1 MPSDGLESLLAEREI
16 RQHLYA
22 GCRAQDRLDLPL
34 LLSVWHEGGRWDDE
48 VLGTGGPVAERGGA
62 IIGQLGASQCHAHH
76 LSNVEIAV
84 DGDHAVSRCDLSAV
98 RRSATMVDSH
108 DRAQYLDQ
116 WSRRDG
122 RWAIDSRRVMAR
134 ATWTQPVKDGGRG
147 ERSRRDHA
155 DPFYALFAFPE
166 SDGDGNVEGER
177 DRLEVLIAEREIL
190 RQLNHYCRGIDR
202 FDIDLWKSVWHVDAT
217 LDYESGQLKGRAMEM
232 AVQMTLGHDV
242 YAAHSHQIMNP
253 TIRIKGDR
261 AVSET
266 CAHAVLRG
274 YPDRSGIVTDSHYRG
289 RYLDRWSC
297 RDGRW
302 AIDHRTLT
310 EEMMWNQSGH
320 GQTGHEAR
328 RDREDPSYRLFAS
341 VESGEGEEIEQLS
354 AERAIRAQLHA
365 HGQAERHQI
374 GNMLI
379 VVDGDRAVSETGA
392 IILRQGEAEGNG
404 RTDDHCRGRYL
415 DRWSKRDGGW
425 TLDQRRFVEDFMWRQ
440 TVEPAA
446 IMP

>member
-1 MPSDGLESLLAEREI
+1 MPSDVLGSLLAEREI
-16 RQHLYA
+16 RQQLYA
-22 GCRAQDRLDLPL
+22 ACRAQDRLDLPL
-34 LLSVWHEGGRWDDE
+34 LLSVWHEGGTWDDE
-48 VLGTGGPVAERGGA
+48 VLETGDPVVEVAGA

-76 LSNVEIAV
+76 LSNVEIVV
-84 DGDHAVSRCDLSAV
+84 DGDRAVSRCDLSAV
-98 RRSATMVDSH
+98 RRSAMMVDSH
-108 DRAQYLDQ
+108 DWAQYLDQ

-122 RWAIDSRRVMAR
+122 RWAIDGRRMVGREA
-134 ATWTQPVKDGGRG
+134 WTQPVEDGGRG
-147 ERSRRDHA
+147 ERSRRDLA
-155 DPFYALFAFPE
+155 DPVYALFAFPG
-166 SDGDGNVEGER
+166 SDRDEDAEEER
-177 DRLEVLIAEREIL
+177 DRREILIAEREIL
-190 RQLNHYCRGIDR
+190 RQLNRYCRGIDR
-202 FDIDLWKSVWHVDAT
+202 FDVELWKSVWHDDAT
-217 LDYESGQLKGRAMEM
+217 LDYESGQLKGRAMAM

-274 YPDRSGIVTDSHYRG
+274 YPDRSGMVTDSHYRG

-310 EEMMWNQSGH
+310 EELMWNQSGH
-320 GQTGHEAR
+320 GRMGHEAR

-341 VESGEGEEIEQLS
+341 VEGGEGEEIEQLS
-354 AERAIRAQLHA
+354 AERAIRAQIHA
-365 HGQAERHQI
+365 HGRAERHQI
-374 GNMLI
+374 GNILI

-415 DRWSKRDGGW
+415 DRWAKRDGGW
-425 TLDQRRFVEDFMWRQ
+425 TLDQRRFVEDFMWYQ
-440 TVEPAA
+440 TVESAA
-446 IMP
+446 IVP